1 MTIRPTPTCTHF
13 QATEL
18 PCLKCGNVM
27 KLALIEPANP
37 KFELRTYECEPC
49 GERESFLMAIIPPL
63 ENTALSG
70 SG

>member
-1 MTIRPTPTCTHF
+1 MRPTPTCTHF
-13 QATEL
+13 HATEL

-27 KLALIEPANP
+27 TLALIEPANP

-49 GERESFLMAIIPPL
+49 GERESFLMAIIQPL
-63 ENTALSG
+63 ENTALSS